1 MLPITRHPA
10 GTSGDAMTLNPVKIV
25 DHVVAAARLDASRK
39 RMNQYRH
46 IAEQLRL
53 QAQEYDTMAE
63 KVMAAMK
70 ESNGHG

>member
-1 MLPITRHPA
+1 
-10 GTSGDAMTLNPVKIV
+10 MTLNPVKIV
-25 DHVVAAARLDASRK
+25 DHVDAAARLDAARK

-70 ESNGHG
+70 KDEGQ

>member
-1 MLPITRHPA
+1 
-10 GTSGDAMTLNPVKIV
+10 MTLNPVKIV
-25 DHVVAAARLDASRK
+25 DHVVATARLDASRK

-63 KVMAAMK
+63 KVMASMK
-70 ESNGHG
+70 EGNGHG

>member
-1 MLPITRHPA
+1 MPDATPSPD
-10 GTSGDAMTLNPVKIV
+10 TSRFDAAL
-25 DHVVAAARLDASRK
+25 K
-39 RMNQYRH
+39 RANQYRH

-70 ESNGHG
+70 DEGQ